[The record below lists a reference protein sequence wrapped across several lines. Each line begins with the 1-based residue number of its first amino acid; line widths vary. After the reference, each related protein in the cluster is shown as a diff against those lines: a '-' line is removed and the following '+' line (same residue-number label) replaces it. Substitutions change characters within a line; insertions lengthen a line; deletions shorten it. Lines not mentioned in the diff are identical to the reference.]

1 MTIAGVS
8 LQSKTGTDGKLSS
21 LLGVRGENIPG
32 KKGWPAAEQVL
43 AGHDVDPKPQGAGR

>member
-8 LQSKTGTDGKLSS
+8 LQSKTRTDGKPSS